1 MYIFTKIIETT
12 KKYRYILILL
22 LLIILMIISLLYFLI
37 FFYQME
43 RIDKPNLYCFW
54 TGNNPLTENRKRN
67 LKTLVNTGFNVKLIT
82 PDNLNEY
89 ILPEH
94 PIHDGYQYL
103 SETHKSDYL
112 RCYFMH
118 FYGGGYSDIK
128 RIDES
133 WMNQYIQLMNSDKW
147 ACGYAERSS
156 GDIAYG
162 SNEKI
167 NQEMK
172 NNYSE
177 IIGNGQYIFK
187 SNTPLTNEWYKQMME
202 LMDEKYNDLKKY
214 PSKNVTQV
222 YSKEYPYP
230 LEWNELLGRI
240 YHPFVY
246 KYKDKILK
254 NLPYVN
260 TNNYR

>member
-1 MYIFTKIIETT
+1 MEKYLDLILTFITKYKLLMIV
-12 KKYRYILILL
+12 ILIGILL
-22 LLIILMIISLLYFLI
+22 VPSLL
-37 FFYQME
+37 
-43 RIDKPNLYCFW
+43 RIKNKKEFNTLEKPNLYCFW

-67 LKTLVNTGFNVKLIT
+67 LKTLDNTGFNVILIT

-94 PIHDGYQYL
+94 PLHDGYQYL

-133 WMNQYIQLMNSDKW
+133 WINQYIQLMNSDYL
-147 ACGYAERSS
+147 ACGYPEKDPI
-156 GDIAYG
+156 DIAY
-162 SNEKI
+162 SNNAKL
-167 NQEMK
+167 NQMMNK
-172 NNYSE
+172 NYSE
-177 IIGNGQYIFK
+177 IIGNGHYIYK
-187 SNTPLTNEWYKQMME
+187 SNTLLTQKWYNELINKMNEIY
-202 LMDEKYNDLKKY
+202 LDLKKY
-214 PSKNVTQV
+214 PAKHVRQV

-230 LEWNELLGRI
+230 LEWADFNKNIHKLVFL
-240 YHPFVY
+240 
-246 KYKDKILK
+246 YKDKILK

-260 TNNYR
+260 MNNYR